1 MEFVDPGPD
10 QPAGFDPR
18 PDAPRRPVA
27 ARRETLGLLIML
39 AAAALLP
46 LLAAF
51 QTFYAVRE
59 EGAAGRYEFAVDA
72 WGRYGDVAGA
82 RLPVHAPRFGM
93 LLVVC
98 GGCFA
103 VLALIAATQL
113 LAGRAVAPARTATGL
128 AGAAAGVVG
137 LLTGV
142 TAAMTLEI
150 TSVFDSLRAGGGS
163 PFGGLYEVR
172 MRIGGAVWMSLAG
185 ILAGVLAIAAALRVR
200 RAAAA
205 PPGAALLTE
214 RPDWR

>member
-51 QTFYAVRE
+51 QTFYTVRE

-72 WGRYGDVAGA
+72 WGRYGDVTGA
-82 RLPVHAPRFGM
+82 RLPAHAPRFGI
-93 LLVVC
+93 LLVIC
-98 GGCFA
+98 GACFA
-103 VLALIAATQL
+103 VLAAIAAAQL
-113 LAGRAVAPARTATGL
+113 VAGRASEPSRSATAL
-128 AGAAAGVVG
+128 AAAAGAVVG

-150 TSVFDSLRAGGGS
+150 SSVFDSLRAGSGG

-172 MRIGGAVWMSLAG
+172 MRIGGAVSVSLAG
-185 ILAGVLAIAAALRVR
+185 ILAGGLAVTAGLRVR
-200 RAAAA
+200 RAVTPE
-205 PPGAALLTE
+205 PPPRVVSDTTE
-214 RPDWR
+214 WR